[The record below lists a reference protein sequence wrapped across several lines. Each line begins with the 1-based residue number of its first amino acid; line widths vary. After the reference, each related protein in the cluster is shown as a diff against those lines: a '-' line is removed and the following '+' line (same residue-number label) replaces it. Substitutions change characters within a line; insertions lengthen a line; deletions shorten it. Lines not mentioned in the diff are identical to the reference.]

1 MEIKDY
7 IEKNFQL
14 ETIAFQNNKNFEDIK
29 NYYQNAKA
37 DSIHCYS
44 TISKFLNKNSKILEV
59 GGGIHLLTNYLNE
72 EHYITSIEPGGFTGF
87 TDDLRNQ
94 ILDKN
99 KLNVFTTTLE
109 NFKTDEKYDFIFSMN
124 VLEHTK
130 DINLHIKSCLKLLK
144 DENSI
149 LFIQSPNYSFPFEG
163 HFYEF
168 FIPFFPKFTFEKI
181 KKNKLIKK
189 LGENRYYNTLNY
201 LNFNCTYKNIKKLG
215 LKIDFKH
222 PIKEIFERINS
233 DEQFKKRVLSNFF
246 VKMTYNFVIFFKIE
260 NLIFKIF
267 PKLIAPYLIF
277 IIKL

>member
-7 IEKNFQL
+7 IEKNFQFK
-14 ETIAFQNNKNFEDIK
+14 TFVFQNDKNLEDIK

-189 LGENRYYNTLNY
+189 LGEKKYHNLLNH

>member
-44 TISKFLNKNSKILEV
+44 TISKFLDKNKKILEV
-59 GGGIHLLTNYLNE
+59 GGGVHLLTNYLNE
-72 EHYITSIEPGGFTGF
+72 EHDITSIEPGKFLGF

-94 ILDKN
+94 ILNKN

-149 LFIQSPNYSFPFEG
+149 LFIQCPNYSFPFEP

-189 LGENRYYNTLNY
+189 LGEKKYHNLLNH